1 MIDKIDRE
9 LLQKFEYGLNPQK
22 PEASAIPAQII
33 GYGEMSTIFVINT
46 PGQESLAYKRL
57 PIFHTTDEMDKY
69 ERLFHEY
76 GSLLGK
82 IGLNIPPFD
91 VVRVKPREGNMVMYN
106 VQARLD
112 GRSIGNRLIHSL
124 PDDGVMTL
132 FRMIMA
138 ELDKVFTFNES
149 GSGTKIGIDGQISN
163 WAVDGY
169 SDDFKI
175 GPDTRLCYID
185 TSTPLMRYNEIEQI
199 NPELFLRSA
208 PSFLRWL
215 IRWTFLDE
223 VMTRYYSF
231 RRVVMDLIA
240 NFYKEQRAELIPAL
254 ISEANRFFAGVG
266 KKYNILPITDK
277 EIRDYYREDKMIW
290 IAYLTLRR
298 LDRFIHLRLLGKPY
312 VYILPGKIKR

>member
-1 MIDKIDRE
+1 MLEKIDRE

-33 GYGEMSTIFVINT
+33 GYGEMSTIFVINV
-46 PGQESLAYKRL
+46 PGQELLAYKRL
-57 PIFHTTDEMDKY
+57 PIFQTTGEMDKY

-82 IGLNIPPFD
+82 IGLNTPPFD
-91 VVRVKPREGNMVMYN
+91 VIRVKPREGNMVMYN
-106 VQARLD
+106 VQTRLD
-112 GRSIGNRLIHSL
+112 GRSIGNKLIHSL
-124 PDDGVMTL
+124 TDDGVMNL
-132 FRMIMA
+132 FKMILA
-138 ELDKVFTFNES
+138 ELEKVFTFNES

-163 WAVDGY
+163 WAVADY
-169 SDDFKI
+169 KDDFKI

-185 TSTPLMRYNEIEQI
+185 TSTPLMQLDGIEQI

-215 IRWTFLDE
+215 IRWTFLNE
-223 VMTRYYSF
+223 VLTRYYNF

-240 NFYKEQRAELIPAL
+240 NFYKEQRAELIPSL
-254 ISEANRFFAGVG
+254 IAEANRFFAGVG
-266 KKYNILPITDK
+266 KKFNIAPITQK

-290 IAYLTLRR
+290 VAYLGLRR
-298 LDRFIHLRLLGKPY
+298 LDRFIHLRIRRKPY